1 MKKIKKLMVTTL
13 ALLLTA
19 ALLAGCGG
27 NTGSQATT
35 PTQGASEATEN
46 GTPQDGEKK
55 VYKIG
60 IVQLAENGAF
70 KEMREGF
77 LNRLNELGYSEDML
91 DIDYK
96 NAQGDIGTLG
106 TICQTMAKSDKDI
119 VVTIATPAAQAY
131 VSQESDIPLIFI
143 SVSNPV
149 AAGIMSSLETPDR
162 NATGSSNLVP
172 VGEIFQMATQLT
184 PEAKNF
190 GFLYNTGEANAVSTV
205 ANAKAYLDANGYSH
219 QEVTV
224 TNSSEIQQAAESLV
238 SKVDAIYVPI
248 DSMVQGAMPQIAQ
261 IAKDA
266 GVPLYGSSPVMVVDG
281 ALATVST
288 NDTQVGATSADLAD
302 RYFKGT
308 SIAEIP
314 AVAVSDFI
322 VVINETTAEAIGV
335 EMPEIYADA
344 VKIK

>member
-1 MKKIKKLMVTTL
+1 MKKIKKLMAATL

-27 NTGSQATT
+27 NGAGGQT
-35 PTQGASEATEN
+35 PAQGQSEAAEN
-46 GTPQDGEKK
+46 GAPQDSEKK

-106 TICQTMAKSDKDI
+106 TICQAMAKSDKDI

-172 VGEIFQMATQLT
+172 VEEIFQMAAQLT

-205 ANAKAYLDANGYSH
+205 ADAKAYLDANGYTH
-219 QEVTV
+219 QEATV
-224 TNSSEIQQAAESLV
+224 TNSSEIQQAAEALV

-308 SIAEIP
+308 PIAEIP

-322 VVINETTAEAIGV
+322 IVINETTAEAIAV
-335 EMPEIYADA
+335 EIPEIYADA

>member
-1 MKKIKKLMVTTL
+1 MKKIKKLMAATL

-27 NTGSQATT
+27 NGAGGQT
-35 PTQGASEATEN
+35 PAQGQSEAAEN
-46 GTPQDGEKK
+46 GAPQDSQKK

-106 TICQTMAKSDKDI
+106 TICQAMAKSDKDI

-172 VGEIFQMATQLT
+172 VEEIFQMAAQLT

-205 ANAKAYLDANGYSH
+205 ADAKAYLDANGYTH
-219 QEVTV
+219 QEATV
-224 TNSSEIQQAAESLV
+224 TNSSEIQQAAEALV

-308 SIAEIP
+308 PIAEIP

-322 VVINETTAEAIGV
+322 IVINETTAEAIAV
-335 EMPEIYADA
+335 EIPEIYADA